1 LELKEFSQKGLW
13 TKQRIK
19 AGGSMEGKILKRLHY
34 RFILGALM
42 ILLITSPSFSQAP
55 APDAFSIQRIEVT
68 ETASGPRVAIEG
80 SKSFKYNVFRLT
92 DPLRVV
98 IEVPRAQLGKIA
110 GPVEVKDGTINVI
123 QNRQIEDPQKQG
135 ARIEIGLD
143 HLVEYDV
150 VPEGNFLY
158 LNFRKPPI
166 PPPKEVKEEEKKE
179 PEKKEA
185 APAAP
190 LRKAKSLKEIEV
202 SVKVDGVKVD
212 IKGDGLIP
220 EYKSFELASPTRLV
234 VDLADLSNASGKK
247 EINVGS
253 RLLKH
258 IRIGQHPDKVRLV
271 FDVPEAKLPP
281 YQLTREGQELKLTL
295 GEVKKEAPKEEKA
308 PVAEGPK
315 PIPHEA
321 VIILSGI
328 DYWFAK
334 GNEFANA
341 SRWQEAREAY
351 TRAIKLN
358 PKYAPAFYARGVA
371 RSWLGDYR
379 QAIRDYDKAIELNYS
394 RDDLAYYHR
403 GVAYSKLE
411 DHSQAIRNYDKAI
424 QLEPKYAP
432 AFYARGVA
440 YFKLGDHR
448 QAIRN
453 YDRAL
458 ELDPKGADTYYNRG
472 IAYGKLGDSYR
483 ETMDYKTAAKL
494 GYKPAQDFLKSKGI
508 SW

>member
-1 LELKEFSQKGLW
+1 
-13 TKQRIK
+13 
-19 AGGSMEGKILKRLHY
+19 MEGKILKRLHY
-34 RFILGALM
+34 QFILGALM
-42 ILLITSPSFSQAP
+42 ILLITSPSFSQAS

-80 SKSFKYNVFRLT
+80 SKSFEYSVFRLT

-110 GPVEVKDGTINVI
+110 GPVEVKDGIINAI
-123 QNRQIEDPQKQG
+123 QNRQIEDPQKRG

-143 HLVEYDV
+143 QLVKYDV
-150 VPEGNFLY
+150 VPKGNFLY
-158 LNFRKPPI
+158 LNFGKPPI
-166 PPPKEVKEEEKKE
+166 PPPKEVKEEGKKE

-190 LRKAKSLKEIEV
+190 LRKAKSLKEIEI

-220 EYKSFELASPTRLV
+220 EYKSFQLASPTRLV
-234 VDLADLSNASGKK
+234 VDLPDLSNASGKK
-247 EINVGS
+247 EIDVGS

-295 GEVKKEAPKEEKA
+295 GEVKKEAPQEEKA
-308 PVAEGPK
+308 PVVEGPK
-315 PIPHEA
+315 PVPAEA
-321 VIILSGI
+321 AIILTGI
-328 DYWFAK
+328 DYWFEK

-358 PKYAPAFYARGVA
+358 PKYARAYYVRGVA
-371 RSWLGDYR
+371 CSWLGDYK
-379 QAIRDYDKAIELNYS
+379 QAIQDYDKAIELNYPK
-394 RDDLAYYHR
+394 DDLAYYSR
-403 GVAYSKLE
+403 GVANSKLG
-411 DHSQAIRNYDKAI
+411 DYKQAIQDYDKAI

-432 AFYARGVA
+432 AFYARGV
-440 YFKLGDHR
+440 
-448 QAIRN
+448 
-453 YDRAL
+453 
-458 ELDPKGADTYYNRG
+458 
-472 IAYGKLGDSYR
+472 AYGKLGDSYR